1 MSLNIKNPRTTAL
14 VRELAER
21 TGTSQTQAIEV
32 AVLERLAALDADAAH
47 SSGAQDTKLR
57 AAAAL
62 LKRIRD
68 DVDEDTFRALRS
80 AEAELYDEA
89 GLPR

>member
-21 TGTSQTQAIEV
+21 TGTSQTQAVEA
-32 AVLERLAALDADAAH
+32 AVLERLAALDAHTANGTGAKDA
-47 SSGAQDTKLR
+47 KLR

-62 LKRIRD
+62 LNRIRD
-68 DVDEDTFRALRS
+68 DLPEDARNALRS
-80 AEAELYDEA
+80 AEADLYDEA
-89 GLPR
+89 GLAR